1 LVCRSERIE
10 SEKSEAQFVSG
21 QECELTVPMTG
32 RDGSVLGVF
41 QVINKQGGNF
51 TGEDVD
57 ILSSV
62 AISAAAA
69 VESALS

>member
-10 SEKSEAQFVSG
+10 SEKSESQFVSG
-21 QECELTVPMTG
+21 QECELTVPTG

-57 ILSSV
+57 ILSSL